1 MVLPGFSYAAPPSE
15 LQVHATK
22 TNTSNRVSSLMH
34 SSRAFFFVCFA
45 VLHLPFG
52 PTLDTTQCLIP
63 DLDSISARLQ
73 YYGCGTIS
81 WLLRDQQSSSP
92 VVLSSQPLPDPSCPS
107 HLNVPI
113 TCLRL

>member
-1 MVLPGFSYAAPPSE
+1 MDAGTGAVLIEKG
-15 LQVHATK
+15 AT
-22 TNTSNRVSSLMH
+22 NMLVGPYPML
-34 SSRAFFFVCFA
+34 
-45 VLHLPFG
+45 LHLPFG